1 MDLDKIKFIG
11 FSDKKLKKFLDK
23 SNYIFWDW
31 INRLKAKNKLQYI
44 KIYGKDAVYF
54 GKEFGRAQVF
64 VKLENLYRGT
74 ITLRKKAVAIGV
86 FVFSDDIYQLN
97 VKQFRYPILD
107 EAEEIVAG
115 LIDAIKN
122 SDLEKSIEETIKKEV
137 IEELGI
143 EPTSHIYKSLME
155 SKPIFI
161 KSLYPSIGDSSE
173 EVFLY
178 VLFLKAKKEELEHF
192 CNKEAGN
199 KEEKEYT
206 KVSCIKGIENIL
218 NRDYIDAKSFII
230 QLWLKTKYLEFK
242 QSSFSNFEDFIESLH
257 KQN

>member
-11 FSDKKLKKFLDK
+11 FSNKKLNKFIDK

-31 INRLKAKNKLQYI
+31 INRLKAEYKLQYI

-64 VKLENLYRGT
+64 VKFENLYRGI
-74 ITLRKKAVAIGV
+74 ITLRKKAVAVGV
-86 FVFSDDIYQLN
+86 FAFSDDIYQLN

-115 LIDAIKN
+115 LIDAIKYN
-122 SDLEKSIEETIKKEV
+122 DLEKSIEETIKKEV
-137 IEELGI
+137 VEELGI
-143 EPTSHIYKSLME
+143 EPTWHIYKSLMK
-155 SKPIFI
+155 SKAIFI
-161 KSLYPSIGDSSE
+161 KSLYPTIGDSSE

-178 VLFLKAKKEELEHF
+178 VLFLKTKKEELEHL
-192 CNKEAGN
+192 CKKEAGN
-199 KEEKEYT
+199 KEENEYT
-206 KVSCIKGIENIL
+206 KVLCIKGIENIL
-218 NRDYIDAKSFII
+218 KRDYIDAKSFIV

-242 QSSFSNFEDFIESLH
+242 QSSFSNFEDFIENLY

>member
-23 SNYIFWDW
+23 SNYVFWEWADK
-31 INRLKAKNKLQYI
+31 LKHHKDIEYV
-44 KIYGKDAVYF
+44 KIYSKDAVLF
-54 GKEFGRAQVF
+54 GKEFGRVQVF
-64 VKLENLYRGT
+64 VKLENLYRGI

-97 VKQFRYPILD
+97 VKQFRYPVLD
-107 EAEEIVAG
+107 ETEEIVAG
-115 LIDAIKN
+115 LIDAIRHGN
-122 SDLEKSIEETIKKEV
+122 LEKSIEETIKKEV

-161 KSLYPSIGDSSE
+161 KSLYPTIGDSSE

-178 VLFLKAKKEELEHF
+178 VLFLKAKKEEIEHL
-192 CNKEAGN
+192 CKKEAGN
-199 KEEKEYT
+199 KEENEYT

-242 QSSFSNFEDFIESLH
+242 QSSFSHFEDFIGSLY
-257 KQN
+257 K